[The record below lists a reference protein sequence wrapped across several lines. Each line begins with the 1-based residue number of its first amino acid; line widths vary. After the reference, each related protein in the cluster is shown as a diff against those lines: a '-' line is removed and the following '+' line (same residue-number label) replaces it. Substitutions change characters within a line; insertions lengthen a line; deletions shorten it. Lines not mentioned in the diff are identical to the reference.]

1 MLVETVHAV
10 AGDGQDNVALLSY
23 EEFVPKSVLRHDK
36 KKTMGMQLHAIVEQ
50 HLLWL
55 ESDGVEG
62 KRANFRGLDLTGEE
76 FPAVQLSQASFRNA
90 ILDGAHFNGT
100 LLEDADFS
108 EARCHDT
115 VFESCIMLRALFSR
129 GDLYGTRFRAC
140 HLEKANF
147 LQAKAPTIHFH
158 DCHML
163 SANFREA
170 VLNGADIARS
180 QLQEVALRAVAMHQA
195 RVKDSTFENVDCRE
209 ADFTSSH
216 FHSVIWRGASCKNAK
231 FEGVLLENSDLTAA
245 EDLAPSALGH
255 TEKTVKSQ
263 LDEQKKELQREAV
276 RLDTLRNELRSER
289 KNLDAVWT
297 QLNADKTQWG
307 NTGTDITKYAKRL
320 RAISAGWFMVT
331 AMLGT
336 IIAYQ
341 VNRLGWGSLN
351 MVEISLVLGLST
363 LVLGL
368 HIKAAITSYQASQ
381 RLQAL
386 LNPDEASEVE

>member
-1 MLVETVHAV
+1 
-10 AGDGQDNVALLSY
+10 
-23 EEFVPKSVLRHDK
+23 
-36 KKTMGMQLHAIVEQ
+36 MGMQLQAIVEQ

-62 KRANFRGLDLTGEE
+62 KRANFRGLDLSGEE

-90 ILDGAHFNGT
+90 ILDGARFNGT

-108 EARCHDT
+108 ETRCHDT

-129 GDLYGTRFRAC
+129 ADLVGTRFHAC

-147 LQAKAPTIHFH
+147 LQAKAPTIRFH
-158 DCHML
+158 DCHMIA
-163 SANFREA
+163 ANFREA

-195 RVKDSTFENVDCRE
+195 RVKDSTLENADCRE
-209 ADFTSSH
+209 ADFNGST
-216 FHSVIWRGASCKNAK
+216 FHSVVWQKANCKNAK

-276 RLDTLRNELRSER
+276 RLGALRAELREER
-289 KNLDAVWT
+289 KNLDAVW
-297 QLNADKTQWG
+297 QNLNTEKAQWG
-307 NTGTDITKYAKRL
+307 NTGADITKYASRL
-320 RAISAGWFMVT
+320 RAVSACWFMVT
-331 AMLGT
+331 AGLAT
-336 IIAYQ
+336 LVAYQ
-341 VNRLGWGSLN
+341 VSRLGWGSLN
-351 MVEISLVLGLST
+351 MVEVGLVLGLSA

-368 HIKAAITSYQASQ
+368 HIKAAITSYQASE
-381 RLQAL
+381 RLRAL
-386 LNPDEASEVE
+386 LHSDDNAEVE